1 MDPPPRSS
9 DDGPQQLLQNGSRVH
24 LGAFSNRRE
33 QMRRLKGRKG
43 DSIAAATEK
52 ECQDDDSVAAATT
65 NSRQSASSIPGSS
78 NRLYRTSTSDSIPR
92 RPASEYEQ
100 SPISD
105 RRTSSNASSAYYP
118 AHSLYPAPTKPLP
131 ALPPKATN
139 SSSRSIG
146 RAPSERSVA
155 SSARSS
161 HYSDRSGSIVT
172 GPRGSFSFKSPTST
186 HYTTPS
192 EFQQGDQH
200 SQVSSLE
207 LSFKSMILSRD
218 KRINNSVYYLDVS
231 STSSTL
237 ATKHGNNLVKVWSL
251 ETGDIESVIK
261 FSSYTEA
268 QSRSRDYLIRSHAI
282 LSETSRL
289 IAIATRF
296 GRSIEIWNWEKKK
309 CLQTLDNADRW
320 SVGKMEVYGH
330 GWGRLATYRGETG
343 VIDLFGATREKKPFV
358 KMRSIHLAEASLPFI
373 PQYPELA
380 LSPTSPLLVAAAG
393 PRPPRRG
400 HPPPDKET
408 LLVAWETH
416 DNELVGSK
424 PYRVAR
430 PWQHREIDTAIPS
443 DLTTYGSVVV
453 SIWIP
458 ATFRAVL
465 APASRGGTGYSYNL
479 TPVKVPSR
487 HVLVWDLAANS
498 TRTFAIPNCTSC
510 ISPDCRYV
518 AYCHAS
524 GAAIGARGTLAVI
537 DVMSSQEVWCW
548 PDRNATAMDSGPR
561 PGLKQFEDLARV
573 TELAF
578 SADSKSLVVGD
589 GDGRVGVYDIRGKED
604 A

>member
-1 MDPPPRSS
+1 MRSLRER
-9 DDGPQQLLQNGSRVH
+9 Q
-24 LGAFSNRRE
+24 SN
-33 QMRRLKGRKG
+33 
-43 DSIAAATEK
+43 SIAAAM
-52 ECQDDDSVAAATT
+52 DDDGYEEDDFVATGPFGPSTA
-65 NSRQSASSIPGSS
+65 S
-78 NRLYRTSTSDSIPR
+78 NRLYRTNTNDTVPR
-92 RPASEYEQ
+92 RPTSQGTE
-100 SPISD
+100 SHIST
-105 RRTSSNASSAYYP
+105 RRTSSNASSTYYP
-118 AHSLYPAPTKPLP
+118 TYSLYPAPTKPLP
-131 ALPPKATN
+131 ALPRKATN

-146 RAPSERSVA
+146 RPPSEHSIN
-155 SSARSS
+155 SSGRSS
-161 HYSDRSGSIVT
+161 HYSDRSGSIAA
-172 GPRGSFSFKSPTST
+172 GPTGSFSYASPTST
-186 HYTTPS
+186 HYTGVS
-192 EFQQGDQH
+192 DLRQSDYN
-200 SQVSSLE
+200 SQLSSLE
-207 LSFKSMILSRD
+207 LTFRSMIVSDD
-218 KRINNSVYYLDVS
+218 KRINNSIHYLDVS
-231 STSSTL
+231 STSSMM
-237 ATKHGNNLVKVWSL
+237 ATKHGNNHVKVWSL
-251 ETGDIESVIK
+251 ATGEMQSSIK

-268 QSRSRDYLIRSHAI
+268 QSRSRDYLIRSHSI

-309 CLQTLDNADRW
+309 CLQTIDNADRW
-320 SVGKMEVYGH
+320 SVGKMEIYDH
-330 GWGRLATYRGETG
+330 GWGRLAAYRGETNR
-343 VIDLFGATREKKPFV
+343 IDLFAATREKKPFV
-358 KMRSIHLAEASLPFI
+358 LIKMIDLAEANLPFI

-380 LSPTSPLLVAAAG
+380 LSPTSPLIVAAAG

-416 DNELVGSK
+416 DNGLVGSK

-430 PWQHREIDTAIPS
+430 PWQHKEIDTAIPS

-465 APASRGGTGYSYNL
+465 APSSQSYNL

-487 HVLVWDLAANS
+487 FVLVWDLAANS

-524 GAAIGARGTLAVI
+524 GAAIGARGTVAVI

-561 PGLKQFEDLARV
+561 VGLKQFEDLARV

-578 SADSKSLVVGD
+578 SADSKSLIVGD
-589 GDGRVGVYDIRGKED
+589 SEGRVGVYDFEERAAEHGPGNV
-604 A
+604 AMAY

>member
-1 MDPPPRSS
+1 VS
-9 DDGPQQLLQNGSRVH
+9 DL
-24 LGAFSNRRE
+24 
-33 QMRRLKGRKG
+33 
-43 DSIAAATEK
+43 
-52 ECQDDDSVAAATT
+52 
-65 NSRQSASSIPGSS
+65 RQSD
-78 NRLYRTSTSDSIPR
+78 Y
-92 RPASEYEQ
+92 
-100 SPISD
+100 
-105 RRTSSNASSAYYP
+105 
-118 AHSLYPAPTKPLP
+118 
-131 ALPPKATN
+131 N
-139 SSSRSIG
+139 S
-146 RAPSERSVA
+146 
-155 SSARSS
+155 
-161 HYSDRSGSIVT
+161 
-172 GPRGSFSFKSPTST
+172 
-186 HYTTPS
+186 
-192 EFQQGDQH
+192 QL
-200 SQVSSLE
+200 SSLE
-207 LSFKSMILSRD
+207 LTFRSMIVSDD
-218 KRINNSVYYLDVS
+218 KRINNSIHYLDVS
-231 STSSTL
+231 STSSMM
-237 ATKHGNNLVKVWSL
+237 ATKHGNNHVKVWSL
-251 ETGDIESVIK
+251 ATGEMQSSIK

-268 QSRSRDYLIRSHAI
+268 QSRSRDYLIRSHSI

-309 CLQTLDNADRW
+309 CLQTIDNADRW
-320 SVGKMEVYGH
+320 SVGKMEIYDH
-330 GWGRLATYRGETG
+330 GWGRLAAYRGETNR
-343 VIDLFGATREKKPFV
+343 IDLFAATREKKPFV
-358 KMRSIHLAEASLPFI
+358 LIKMIDLAEANLPFI

-380 LSPTSPLLVAAAG
+380 LSPTSPLIVAAAG

-416 DNELVGSK
+416 DNGLVGSK

-430 PWQHREIDTAIPS
+430 PWQHKEIDTAIPS

-465 APASRGGTGYSYNL
+465 APSSQSYNL

-487 HVLVWDLAANS
+487 FVLVWDLAANS

-524 GAAIGARGTLAVI
+524 GAAIGARGTVAVI

-561 PGLKQFEDLARV
+561 VGLKQFEDLARV

-578 SADSKSLVVGD
+578 SADSKSLIVGD
-589 GDGRVGVYDIRGKED
+589 SEGRVGVYDFEERAAEHGPGNV
-604 A
+604 AMAY

>member
-1 MDPPPRSS
+1 
-9 DDGPQQLLQNGSRVH
+9 
-24 LGAFSNRRE
+24 
-33 QMRRLKGRKG
+33 MRRFKGAQG
-43 DSIAAATEK
+43 DSIASATDK
-52 ECQDDDSVAAATT
+52 ERQDDDSAAAATT
-65 NSRQSASSIPGSS
+65 NSRHPSSSIPSD
-78 NRLYRTSTSDSIPR
+78 RLSRTSTSDSIPR
-92 RPASEYEQ
+92 RRASEYEQ
-100 SPISD
+100 SPISN
-105 RRTSSNASSAYYP
+105 RRASSNASSTYYP
-118 AHSLYPAPTKPLP
+118 APSLYPAPTKPLP

-139 SSSRSIG
+139 SASRSIG
-146 RAPSERSVA
+146 RPPSERSVSVA
-155 SSARSS
+155 SSGRSS
-161 HYSDRSGSIVT
+161 HYSDRSGSIAA
-172 GPRGSFSFKSPTST
+172 GPSGSFSFKSPTST
-186 HYTTPS
+186 QYTAPS
-192 EFQQGDQH
+192 EFQHGDQH
-200 SQVSSLE
+200 SQLSSLE
-207 LSFKSMILSRD
+207 LCFRNMIVSQD

-237 ATKHGNNLVKVWSL
+237 ATKHGNNIVKIWSL
-251 ETGDIESVIK
+251 ETGEIGSVIK

-282 LSETSRL
+282 LSETCKL

-320 SVGKMEVYGH
+320 AVGKMEVYDH

-343 VIDLFGATREKKPFV
+343 VIDLFAATREKKPFV
-358 KMRSIHLAEASLPFI
+358 KMRCINLAEANLPFI

-416 DNELVGSK
+416 DNGLVGSK

-458 ATFRAVL
+458 ATFRAVP
-465 APASRGGTGYSYNL
+465 APASRGGAGYSYNL

-578 SADSKSLVVGD
+578 AADSKSLVVGD
-589 GDGRVGVYDIRGKED
+589 GEGRVGVYDIRGKED
-604 A
+604 SEGLGNLAMAY